1 MMVNN
6 KAKNVIIGLGNSGQR
21 LDNFLMS
28 QIKNIPKSHVYKLI
42 RTGQVRINSS
52 RSRPST
58 KLKEDDI
65 IRIPPTGGY
74 EIGPNSLKYKCKS
87 CDYE

>member
-6 KAKNVIIGLGNSGQR
+6 KAKNVIISLGNSGQR

-52 RSRPST
+52 RSKPST
-58 KLKEDDI
+58 KIKTNDITHNKETLWSI
-65 IRIPPTGGY
+65 FKLY
-74 EIGPNSLKYKCKS
+74 
-87 CDYE
+87 